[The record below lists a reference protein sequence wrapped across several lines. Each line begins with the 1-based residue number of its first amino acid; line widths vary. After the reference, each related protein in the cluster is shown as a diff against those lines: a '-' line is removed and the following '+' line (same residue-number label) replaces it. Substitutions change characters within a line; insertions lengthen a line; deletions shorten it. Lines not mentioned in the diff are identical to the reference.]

1 MLKAQRAP
9 SWTEKCSDVLEHTHD
24 AVIVWAMGGKGIVFW
39 NNAAER
45 LYGYARDEVYGKVT
59 HDLLKTR
66 LTMDTAELES
76 SITRDGKWA
85 GELRHTARDGRQVI
99 VDARLVLLPQVSDQ
113 RLVAEINR
121 DVSSSWTDKI
131 HHKVHNGIGSVLP
144 WVAPVLAMG

>member
-1 MLKAQRAP
+1 
-9 SWTEKCSDVLEHTHD
+9 
-24 AVIVWAMGGKGIVFW
+24 MGGKGIIFW

-59 HDLLKTR
+59 HDLLKTQ
-66 LTMDTAELES
+66 LTIDTAELES
-76 SITRDGKWA
+76 SIARDGKWA

-113 RLVAEINR
+113 ALVAEINR
-121 DVSSSWTDKI
+121 DISPSWTDKI
-131 HHKVHNGIGSVLP
+131 HHGIGSVLP